1 MKARLLLLTFLG
13 GAIGSVLR
21 YAISLGL
28 SLPIWLWVVNLLG
41 ALVLGFVQVNKRFSS
56 AETQSLIAT
65 GFAGGF
71 TTLSSLIT
79 FGMLGND
86 PNFFYLAQQIGAG
99 VAVYWLGR
107 ILGGER
113 SWPNTW

>member
-1 MKARLLLLTFLG
+1 MKSRLVLYTFVG
-13 GAIGSVLR
+13 GAVGSVIR

-28 SLPIWLWVVNLLG
+28 TLPVWLWAVNLLG
-41 ALVLGFVQVNKRFSS
+41 ALILGFVQVNKRFSS
-56 AETQSLIAT
+56 PEAQSLIAT

-86 PNFFYLAQQIGAG
+86 PNFLYLAQQIGAG
-99 VAVYWLGR
+99 VAFYWLGR

-113 SWPNTW
+113 SWPNSW

>member
-1 MKARLLLLTFLG
+1 LKARLLVFTFIG
-13 GAIGSVLR
+13 GAVGSVLR
-21 YAISLGL
+21 YGISLNL
-28 SLPIWLWVVNLLG
+28 SLPIWLWTVNLFG
-41 ALVLGFVQVNKRFSS
+41 ALVLGFVQVNKRFSGS
-56 AETQSLIAT
+56 ELQALVAT

-71 TTLSSLIT
+71 TTMSSLIT

-86 PNFFYLAQQIGAG
+86 PNFIFLAQQIGAG